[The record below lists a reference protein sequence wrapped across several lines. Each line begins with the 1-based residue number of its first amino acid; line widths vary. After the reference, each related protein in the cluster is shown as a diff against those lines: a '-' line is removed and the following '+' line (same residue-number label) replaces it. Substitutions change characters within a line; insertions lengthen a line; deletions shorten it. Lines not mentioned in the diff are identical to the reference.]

1 MRCDSARHGERL
13 YNFSSSASAFGSVT
27 GASRC
32 GNVYGPL
39 NTRKDTKIFNA
50 TSAVRT
56 AKSAFSK
63 IKVDALTVSGQ
74 EALVFQPRV
83 MAEVHEQTQLAIRCA
98 EIIQDLRTV
107 LVSQL
112 RDRFDFKK
120 YFFVANEIRTECLN
134 QCTAAILQRLRWLRQ
149 KWNSLEFQLDLEAL
163 MINLLEKPAALILV
177 NGKARPEDRVAFI
190 FVNQFCF
197 FFFSRHWCVSWA
209 KTGGFKTAAPCSTAR
224 AEHPALSDRSQ
235 ALCR

>member
-27 GASRC
+27 GATRC

-120 YFFVANEIRTECLN
+120 YFFVANEIRTQCLY
-134 QCTAAILQRLRWLRQ
+134 QCTGRDIATFAVAST
-149 KWNSLEFQLDLEAL
+149 KMEFVGIPARSRGTHD
-163 MINLLEKPAALILV
+163 KPARETRSPYL
-177 NGKARPEDRVAFI
+177 GKR
-190 FVNQFCF
+190 
-197 FFFSRHWCVSWA
+197 
-209 KTGGFKTAAPCSTAR
+209 
-224 AEHPALSDRSQ
+224 
-235 ALCR
+235 

>member
-1 MRCDSARHGERL
+1 MPGKALYPPRQRTEITSTTIQRALLDQSPARAAAEL
-13 YNFSSSASAFGSVT
+13 F
-27 GASRC
+27 
-32 GNVYGPL
+32 YGPL
-39 NTRKDTKIFNA
+39 NTRKDTKTFNA

-63 IKVDALTVSGQ
+63 IKVDRLTVSGQ

-83 MAEVHEQTQLAIRCA
+83 MADVHEQTELAIRCA

-107 LVSQL
+107 LVAQL
-112 RDRFDFKK
+112 RDRFDFKN

-163 MINLLEKPAALILV
+163 MINRLEKPAALISV
-177 NGKARPEDRVAFI
+177 NGKARPTIA
-190 FVNQFCF
+190 
-197 FFFSRHWCVSWA
+197 
-209 KTGGFKTAAPCSTAR
+209 
-224 AEHPALSDRSQ
+224 
-235 ALCR
+235 